1 MRPYLWGTVSMPNC
15 SEMLQLND
23 AQTPPVINIQET
35 SLLCLQVLML
45 HSPRPP
51 VDKFY
56 SHLEALLLLIPGHG
70 AISIIIYKLQ
80 PPGEEQS
87 SEFFRCQS
95 SCTVTESLD
104 CSSHLIKQCCSQP
117 LKHLL
122 KQRLD
127 LQQGARSRF
136 RPLLFISPSP
146 SPATTAPSSTRERV
160 GGGRRRRGR
169 RPGAPRSQADPATTA
184 PSTRPPPS
192 PSTWGLPT
200 PRLPAAAPPVPEVGS
215 VSSKT
220 EKNRKKGNGENLLL
234 TAHLGVK
241 DRRGYREL
249 AVLPVPWKMR

>member
-95 SCTVTESLD
+95 SCTVTETLV
-104 CSSHLIKQCCSQP
+104 CSSLNDDMHGQSAQ
-117 LKHLL
+117 LL
-122 KQRLD
+122 FTTKWYANKCHKSTLTVTADYVCRFFR
-127 LQQGARSRF
+127 LQQ
-136 RPLLFISPSP
+136 L
-146 SPATTAPSSTRERV
+146 
-160 GGGRRRRGR
+160 
-169 RPGAPRSQADPATTA
+169 
-184 PSTRPPPS
+184 
-192 PSTWGLPT
+192 
-200 PRLPAAAPPVPEVGS
+200 
-215 VSSKT
+215 
-220 EKNRKKGNGENLLL
+220 
-234 TAHLGVK
+234 K
-241 DRRGYREL
+241 DRGHKQPPCSYITLFSRCIQ
-249 AVLPVPWKMR
+249 A